1 MQSAGVDK
9 RISPS
14 DAVFVD
20 DRLKDEKRTVF
31 VSVCAQGFR
40 LECVDDGERGGKKKI
55 KVKRRI
61 HPES

>member
-1 MQSAGVDK
+1 MQSVGVVK

-20 DRLKDEKRTVF
+20 DRLKDGKRTVF
-31 VSVCAQGFR
+31 VSVCTRGFR
-40 LECVDDGERGGKKKI
+40 LECVEKEGEKKI